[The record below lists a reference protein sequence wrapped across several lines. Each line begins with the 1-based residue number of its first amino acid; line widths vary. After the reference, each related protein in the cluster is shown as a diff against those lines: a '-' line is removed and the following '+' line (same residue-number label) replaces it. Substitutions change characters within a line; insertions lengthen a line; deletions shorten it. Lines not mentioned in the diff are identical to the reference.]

1 MLREGVLESGSELRA
16 GTCCK
21 GVLNS
26 ILPNTQSINRLNQ
39 VSQLCPRTILQSESN
54 GVTYNVIG
62 VTSLEVKWIDRLVA
76 SVIMVA
82 VVPSNRQRVIGGT
95 E

>member
-1 MLREGVLESGSELRA
+1 MLELGSELRA
-16 GTCCK
+16 GTHCK

-26 ILPNTQSINRLNQ
+26 ILPNTQSINGLNC
-39 VSQLCPRTILQSESN
+39 VSQLCLRTILQSESN

-62 VTSLEVKWIDRLVA
+62 VTSPELKWIDRSVA
-76 SVIMVA
+76 SVIMVV